1 MAAVLAEEFRTV
13 AAELRRKAEETADP
27 ALRADYDEEARS
39 WRTLADGLAALDL
52 SSLPAAFSRAASR

>member
-1 MAAVLAEEFRTV
+1 MAALAEEFRTV

-27 ALRADYDEEARS
+27 AVRADRDEEARS

-52 SSLPAAFSRAASR
+52 SSLAVGFSRASR